1 MGVVNTGAVTFPS
14 GLTYDEAKRAK
25 ATESS
30 LLVCC
35 DGRLCRVKA
44 YLNGHMVPMTRVLE
58 MRDDGWSLLPDG
70 SILCPQCSRARQEAS
85 NPSAPECGFSSII
98 DAFASAMSEAFDREI
113 SKVRKAVARI
123 EAMKSAG
130 SETNRHTPTFSE
142 EFASWMKALVNT
154 TPGGCISRIYL
165 DAHYAGDVYL
175 LLAAQL
181 NNDQWK
187 VTLNECQVMVSHKMP
202 KDASDGH

>member
-85 NPSAPECGFSSII
+85 DQSVPKRGFGSII
-98 DAFASAMSEAFDREI
+98 DAFASAMAEAFDREI
-113 SKVRKAVARI
+113 SKARKAVDRI
-123 EAMKSAG
+123 EAMKAAG
-130 SETNRHTPTFSE
+130 PEASPTKQSGRFKLALRS
-142 EFASWMKALVNT
+142 KA
-154 TPGGCISRIYL
+154 
-165 DAHYAGDVYL
+165 
-175 LLAAQL
+175 
-181 NNDQWK
+181 
-187 VTLNECQVMVSHKMP
+187 
-202 KDASDGH
+202 